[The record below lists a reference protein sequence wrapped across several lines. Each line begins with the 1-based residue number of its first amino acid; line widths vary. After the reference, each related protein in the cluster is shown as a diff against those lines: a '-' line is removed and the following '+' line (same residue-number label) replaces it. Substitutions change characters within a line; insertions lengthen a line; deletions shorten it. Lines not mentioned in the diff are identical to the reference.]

1 MKNKYIIIDTE
12 TTGFHPYDGD
22 ELLQVSIIDTDGN
35 VLFDEY
41 FKPQHRTEWKE
52 AEQVNGISPEMV
64 ADRPAISEKISE
76 INAIIENSDTII
88 GYNTQFDIGFLK
100 ANGAIVPD
108 DIDTID
114 VMEDF
119 AEIYGER
126 NSFRDGYKWQKLTTA
141 ADYYGYDWSQR
152 AETAH
157 NSLGD
162 CYATLF
168 VYNKINS
175 DTMIIERVIDGKR
188 VGIELTPAE
197 ISQAYCI
204 KENDDRRQDI
214 LNALDEMDSL
224 KIGNIELSKDFLKN
238 SNLFISDVIY
248 RYEKMD
254 DHLED
259 YNMAIED
266 VLDNADENY
275 AGKLVSHY
283 AQNMSLADKEQ
294 YIESAEMAM
303 DWNDTNEPAI
313 SKIEHMVYEKLIE
326 TRSSENTAKAK
337 AYIDNISKKC
347 HNANDK
353 CFEQSQNDIFLS
365 EEQVVQAV
373 KLGIPVGY
381 VTKQEGHHGSSAG
394 LHTFYMLSEQ
404 NYSALTNDSS
414 MDKGPVFH
422 YTMTEEQ
429 KKEMLDIIN
438 AAIEDP
444 CFAEGIEKLK
454 RDDDIGFKPIS
465 SFLDDTDDVLD
476 LTEKTGR
483 SL

>member
-108 DIDTID
+108 DLETVD
-114 VMEDF
+114 VMKDF
-119 AEIYGER
+119 AKIYGEW
-126 NSFRDGYKWQKLTTA
+126 NSARGSYKWQKLTRA
-141 ADYYGYDWSQR
+141 AEYYGYDWSQR

-168 VYNKINS
+168 VYDKINT
-175 DTMIIERVIDGKR
+175 DTMVIERVIDGKR
-188 VGIELTPAE
+188 VGIELTPE
-197 ISQAYCI
+197 EMRTAYNV
-204 KENDDRRQDI
+204 KDYEYKTQDI
-214 LNALDEMDSL
+214 VNA
-224 KIGNIELSKDFLKN
+224 IEQSEQWSVRDTYISSTELEN
-238 SNLFISDVIY
+238 NQRFINDVMC

-266 VLDNADENY
+266 VLSNYDKYYIADET
-275 AGKLVSHY
+275 KQRISDI
-283 AQNMSLADKEQ
+283 ADNCRNACELCGEQ
-294 YIESAEMAM
+294 
-303 DWNDTNEPAI
+303 T
-313 SKIEHMVYEKLIE
+313 
-326 TRSSENTAKAK
+326 
-337 AYIDNISKKC
+337 
-347 HNANDK
+347 
-353 CFEQSQNDIFLS
+353 QNDIFLS
-365 EEQVVQAV
+365 EKQALQAV
-373 KLGIPVGY
+373 KMGIPVGY
-381 VTKQEGHHGSSAG
+381 VTKDVGYHGSSAG

-404 NYSALTNDSS
+404 NYSTLKNDNS

-438 AAIEDP
+438 AAIKDP
-444 CFAEGIEKLK
+444 EYAK
-454 RDDDIGFKPIS
+454 RLELPK
-465 SFLDDTDDVLD
+465 
-476 LTEKTGR
+476 KTTPTRKKSMGR
-483 SL
+483 

>member
-1 MKNKYIIIDTE
+1 MENKYIVIDTE

-64 ADRPAISEKISE
+64 ADCPAISEKISE

-88 GYNTQFDIGFLK
+88 GYNTQFDISFLK

-259 YNMAIED
+259 YNMA
-266 VLDNADENY
+266 
-275 AGKLVSHY
+275 
-283 AQNMSLADKEQ
+283 
-294 YIESAEMAM
+294 M

-365 EEQVVQAV
+365 DRQAVQAV
-373 KLGIPVGY
+373 KMGIPVGY
-381 VTKQEGHHGSSAG
+381 VTKYAGYHGSSAA

-404 NYSALTNDSS
+404 NFSTLKNDKS

-422 YTMTEEQ
+422 YTLNDDQ
-429 KKEMLDIIN
+429 KKQLLNIVDT
-438 AAIEDP
+438 A
-444 CFAEGIEKLK
+444 LK
-454 RDDDIGFKPIS
+454 NPEYAKCLELPK
-465 SFLDDTDDVLD
+465 
-476 LTEKTGR
+476 KTTPMKKKSMGR
-483 SL
+483 K